1 MLPYGRNRQL
11 TDRLKC
17 IHIEG
22 GGRYIVA
29 LQNGKNIAAELR
41 RSKVIELKIT
51 GKSEAVIA
59 KELGV
64 SASQVYK
71 DVKQRLNEVRRL
83 DVETVDELWAL
94 QDARYSRLLAHW
106 WPTATDGHSPEA
118 VKAVGIVLEILKN
131 ISVIGGVIPDKPLIK
146 IDARR
151 QTMMNGSQELAYT
164 QECLKHED
172 VRKAMDEL
180 AQVIEKYPEL
190 MDWGAQNHPD

>member
-1 MLPYGRNRQL
+1 M
-11 TDRLKC
+11 
-17 IHIEG
+17 
-22 GGRYIVA
+22 A

-41 RSKVIELKIT
+41 RSKVIELKVS

-106 WPTATDGHSPEA
+106 WPIATTEHSPEA
-118 VKAVGIVLEILKN
+118 VKAVGIVLDILKS
-131 ISVIGGVIPDKPLIK
+131 ISIIGGVIPDKPLIK

-151 QTMMNGSQELAYT
+151 QTMIGGHQQLAYD

-172 VRKAMDEL
+172 VRTAMDTL
-180 AQVIEKYPEL
+180 AQAIEGHPEL
-190 MDWGAQNHPD
+190 MGWEKQA